1 MEYYS
6 AIQNNEIMPFA
17 ARWMD
22 LKIVTVSEV
31 RQRDKYHMI
40 SLIYKNLKNCMNE
53 LIHKTEIVT
62 DVENKL

>member
-1 MEYYS
+1 
-6 AIQNNEIMPFA
+6 MPFTA
-17 ARWMD
+17 TWMG
-22 LKIVTVSEV
+22 LEIVTVSEV